1 MYMSDDILAE
11 PFEMR
16 GGMVKVMEKPGL
28 GIEVDR
34 EKLAKYAPE
43 RLTVR

>member
-1 MYMSDDILAE
+1 
-11 PFEMR
+11 MR

-34 EKLAKYAPE
+34 EKLAKYVPE